1 MTDFTYVSYTSYR
14 EDPFFGGMTR
24 FQYNANGGTIADPTN
39 GTALRPEYRNDDTF
53 QVTESFTLFPDPG
66 DPSIQVELTYIGT
79 VTVNGELMPVFE
91 SIHFGDLY
99 LFSQNIDRLPSSLD
113 VATIN
118 DGDEFAFAMCFA
130 EGTRIATPAGE
141 VAVETLAP
149 GDLVLTADGRAVPVL
164 WVGIQTL
171 RRGFAH
177 EDRAPIR
184 ITRGALGE
192 GLPLRD
198 LVVTADHGM
207 VLDGVIV
214 TAGALVNGTTIR
226 PVERLSLPV
235 RYRVWHIETE
245 AHEVL
250 LAEGAPTE
258 SYICYQGRAA
268 YDNFDGYLALHGAE
282 RLIPEMDLPRI
293 SAARQITPALR
304 ARLLGGVAQTENRAA

>member
-1 MTDFTYVSYTSYR
+1 MSDFTYVSYTSYR
-14 EDPFFGGMTR
+14 EDVFFGGMTR
-24 FQYNANGGTIADPTN
+24 FQYNATGGTITDPTN
-39 GTALRPEYRNDDTF
+39 GNALRPDYANDDTF
-53 QVTESFTLFPDPG
+53 QVTESFTLYPDP
-66 DPSIQVELTYIGT
+66 DDLSVEVELAYLGT
-79 VTVNGELMPVFE
+79 VDVNGELMPVFE
-91 SIHFGDLY
+91 SVFFGDLY
-99 LFSQNIDRLPSSLD
+99 LFSQNIDRLPASLD

-118 DGDEFAFAMCFA
+118 EGAEFSFAQCFA
-130 EGTRIATPAGE
+130 EGTRIATPTGE
-141 VAVETLAP
+141 VAVETLVP

-164 WVGIQTL
+164 WVGVQTL

-184 ITRGALGE
+184 ITQGALGG
-192 GLPLRD
+192 GLPHRE
-198 LVVTADHGM
+198 LVVTSDHGM
-207 VLDGVIV
+207 VLDGMIV
-214 TAGALVNGTTIR
+214 TAGALVNGTTVR

-293 SAARQITPALR
+293 TAARQITPALR